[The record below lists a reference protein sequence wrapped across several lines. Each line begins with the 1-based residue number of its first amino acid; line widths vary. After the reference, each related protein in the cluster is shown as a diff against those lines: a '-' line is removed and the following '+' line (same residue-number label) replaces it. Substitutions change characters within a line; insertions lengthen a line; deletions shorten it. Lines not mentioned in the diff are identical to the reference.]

1 MPGNTS
7 SSVNIGWCSHP
18 QNGGSSVTPE
28 DVEASLRK
36 VGNAFQNVAR
46 VGEMLSNILA
56 VSMLPAAPWVE
67 LGASF
72 DKRHPI
78 THNLGAADRKYLERA
93 QSTECEGGEIRITAS
108 EVAIT
113 LDHVQAAV
121 SAVDGQLFR
130 AARGAKPDLRQ
141 PCCI

>member
-7 SSVNIGWCSHP
+7 SSANIGWCSHP

-56 VSMLPAAPWVE
+56 VSTPPG
-67 LGASF
+67 GAV
-72 DKRHPI
+72 
-78 THNLGAADRKYLERA
+78 G
-93 QSTECEGGEIRITAS
+93 RIGCF
-108 EVAIT
+108 I
-113 LDHVQAAV
+113 
-121 SAVDGQLFR
+121 
-130 AARGAKPDLRQ
+130 
-141 PCCI
+141 